1 MPKEDRNFVSRSELE
16 TEITQLMGGRVAEHL
31 ILKDISTGA
40 SNDLQRASQ
49 IARKMVTEY
58 GMSDD
63 LGPITYGSDQDEI
76 FIGRDYGHTRMY
88 SEDVASR
95 IDEEIKKIIQEAYN
109 KAEKLL
115 KENINRLHK
124 VAEALLEKEKLE
136 SEEFEAIF
144 AAN

>member
-1 MPKEDRNFVSRSELE
+1 
-16 TEITQLMGGRVAEHL
+16 
-31 ILKDISTGA
+31 
-40 SNDLQRASQ
+40 
-49 IARKMVTEY
+49 MVTEY

-63 LGPITYGSDQDEI
+63 LGPITYRSDQDEI
-76 FIGRDYGHTRMY
+76 FIGRDYGHTRSY

-95 IDEEIKKIIQEAYN
+95 IDAEIKKIIQDAYN
-109 KAEKLL
+109 TAEKIL
-115 KENINRLHK
+115 KENINRLHR